1 VNARS
6 QPIAALIKTSEGES
20 WMFES
25 KPEQVEQLLN
35 SNEEFKTLYNEH
47 RQLEKRVLA
56 AETGTA
62 PMSDEAMNA
71 LKREK
76 LRIKDRL
83 TQLMDESGL

>member
-1 VNARS
+1 
-6 QPIAALIKTSEGES
+6 
-20 WMFES
+20 MFES
-25 KPEQVEQLLN
+25 KPEQVEQLLK

-62 PMSDEAMNA
+62 PMSDETMNT